1 MVLNNYKEISNYCEE
16 FYKDIYRSRHSQQ
29 NSDLFFNSLDMDLIP
44 KINDIGNNLCDA
56 PIQIQDIS
64 EAIDKLKLNKS
75 PGNDGLTAE
84 LYKKFS
90 NHLSP
95 FLFNVYL
102 ESLKKGILPPSMT

>member
-1 MVLNNYKEISNYCEE
+1 
-16 FYKDIYRSRHSQQ
+16 
-29 NSDLFFNSLDMDLIP
+29 MDLIP
-44 KINDIGNNLCDA
+44 KINDIGKNLCDA

-102 ESLKKGILPPSMT
+102 ESLKKGILPPSMTQGVINLIPKPQKDHSQLEKLASYKSSK